1 MVGGNAVQS
10 PPIHALAII
19 DGGIHWNNVVVYTPK
34 VDGYDT
40 DETEFD
46 PAAFKMSDACV
57 VQESYGHTLGYG
69 LTMVAAL
76 SELAPV
82 LHVKTFQQERGDSSC
97 GIWATWNKTMLD
109 WYIELE
115 VHYTARHPEPASSAR
130 RSHAAC
136 IPDPRAWQFAQ
147 QR

>member
-10 PPIHALAII
+10 PPIQALAII
-19 DGGIHWNNVVVYTPK
+19 DGGIHWNNVVFYTPK

-46 PAAFKMSDACV
+46 PAAFKMPDACV

-76 SELAPV
+76 NELAPV
-82 LHVKTFQQERGDSSC
+82 LHVNTFQQERGDSFSC
-97 GIWATWNKTMLD
+97 AIWGTWNKAPIGL
-109 WYIELE
+109 WGANYN
-115 VHYTARHPEPASSAR
+115 ARHPEPASSAR
-130 RSHAAC
+130 
-136 IPDPRAWQFAQ
+136 
-147 QR
+147 